1 MREEFF
7 TTALQFTTD
16 PNWKLKLMTELKC
29 HIMIL
34 VSYIQQGFMTD
45 HKQCSNKQINEG
57 GESIQQRDKK
67 VTNMEKVISNLV
79 EKYKSMEHNLEK
91 EKGFLEEMDGV

>member
-7 TTALQFTTD
+7 NTALQFTTD

-45 HKQCSNKQINEG
+45 HKQFSIKQIN
-57 GESIQQRDKK
+57 
-67 VTNMEKVISNLV
+67 
-79 EKYKSMEHNLEK
+79 
-91 EKGFLEEMDGV
+91 